1 MNLHRIALS
10 FVLLT
15 TLPHTAIADV
25 LAATGEGFSLRIV
38 TMCLATPE
46 ESYKAFTEIQRWWDP
61 AHTYSGVASNLS
73 LDVSPGGAF
82 LEKLPEGGFVKH
94 LEVVYA
100 APGKELRLLGGLGPL
115 QSMGVH
121 GAMTIQF
128 EEFGRGSRTV
138 VLYNVSGFAE
148 TGLENLAPVVDA
160 VQSAQMI
167 RHAAHAERVHAER

>member
-1 MNLHRIALS
+1 MMHRRALLI
-10 FVLLT
+10 VLLA
-15 TLPHTAIADV
+15 TLPHTASADV
-25 LAATGEGFSLRIV
+25 LAASREGFSLRIV
-38 TMCLATPE
+38 TMSLAKPE
-46 ESYKAFTEIQRWWDP
+46 ESYRAFTEIQRWWDP
-61 AHTYSGVASNLS
+61 AHSYSGVAANLS

-115 QSMGVH
+115 QPMGMH

-138 VLYNVSGFAE
+138 VLYNVAGFAE
-148 TGLENLAPVVDA
+148 TGLENLAPIVDA

-167 RHAAHAERVHAER
+167 RHAAHADRLAADR